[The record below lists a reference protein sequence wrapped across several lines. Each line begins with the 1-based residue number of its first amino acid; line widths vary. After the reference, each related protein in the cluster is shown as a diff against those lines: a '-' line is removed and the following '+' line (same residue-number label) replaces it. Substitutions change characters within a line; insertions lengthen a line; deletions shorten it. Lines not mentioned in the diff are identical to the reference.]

1 MIGYRKMKASSNWKL
16 ERKGP
21 DVVLTRK
28 AYDKETGESH
38 DDKVRTIT
46 SAELARVGDG
56 IEMQIKKLE
65 KDLAD
70 VQEAIQDIKKLES
83 IIDPDAQ

>member
-1 MIGYRKMKASSNWKL
+1 MIGYRKMKSTNNWKL

-28 AYDKETGESH
+28 AYDKETGERYK
-38 DDKVRTIT
+38 DKVRTIT
-46 SAELARVGDG
+46 SAELATVENG
-56 IEMQIKKLE
+56 IAMQIEKLQ

-70 VQEAIQDIKKLES
+70 VQQALQDIKKLEA
-83 IIDPDAQ
+83 IVNPD

>member
-1 MIGYRKMKASSNWKL
+1 MIGYRKMKATNNWKL

-28 AYDKETGESH
+28 AYNKETGERH
-38 DDKVRTIT
+38 NDKVRTIT
-46 SAELARVGDG
+46 SAELTTVENG
-56 IEMQIKKLE
+56 IAMQIQKLQ

-70 VQEAIQDIKKLES
+70 VQEAKQDIKKLES
-83 IIDPDAQ
+83 ITDPD

>member
-1 MIGYRKMKASSNWKL
+1 MIGYRRMKGSNNWKL

-28 AYDKETGESH
+28 SYDKESGERH

-46 SAELARVGDG
+46 SSEVQSMKNS
-56 IEMQIKKLE
+56 IEGQINKLKE
-65 KDLAD
+65 DLAD
-70 VQEAIQDIKKLES
+70 IDDAISDIKKLES
-83 IIDPDAQ
+83 ITDPDAQ

>member
-1 MIGYRKMKASSNWKL
+1 MIGYRKMKATSNWKL

-28 AYDKETGESH
+28 AYDKETGDRH

-46 SAELARVGDG
+46 SAELAGVENG
-56 IEMQIKKLE
+56 IGMQIQKLQ

-70 VQEAIQDIKKLES
+70 VQSAIQDIKKLES
-83 IIDPDAQ
+83 ITDPD

>member
-1 MIGYRKMKASSNWKL
+1 MIGYRKMKATNNWKL

-28 AYDKETGESH
+28 AYNKETGERH
-38 DDKVRTIT
+38 NDKVRTIT
-46 SAELARVGDG
+46 SAELATVENG
-56 IEMQIKKLE
+56 IAMRIEKLQ

-70 VQEAIQDIKKLES
+70 VQQALQDIKKLEA
-83 IIDPDAQ
+83 IINPD

>member
-28 AYDKETGESH
+28 AYDKETGERYN
-38 DDKVRTIT
+38 DKVRTIT
-46 SAELARVGDG
+46 SAELATVENG
-56 IEMQIKKLE
+56 IAMRIEKLK

-70 VQEAIQDIKKLES
+70 VQEAKQDIKKLES
-83 IIDPDAQ
+83 ITDPDAQ